1 MRQEILL
8 NDGWLFHKGDIAEPV
23 SPDKGFVY
31 MQSKTERKKSGPA
44 AYAFPDTPN
53 AFIGS
58 LLSPIK
64 WEYVRIPHD
73 YILFQ
78 DCDKNENC
86 SFGYFRYENA
96 WYRKHFSL
104 PENSENKRILLRFDG
119 IAGKSVIYLNGCLMK
134 HNFSSYNTFEID
146 ITDYVYFEKEN
157 VIAVSVSAEDF
168 EGWWYKGGGIYRD
181 VHLTLTE
188 NTAIDLFGVYA
199 PTKKIDG
206 NLWEINFET
215 TVVNANYEDKTVT
228 VKSSIIAPDGTVIA
242 ESDGKGNI
250 SARDKA
256 VLKYRAVIKNPLLWD
271 CNNPNLY
278 TVKTVIIENGKEID
292 ESYTRIGFRTAEFTV
307 DRGFLLNGKPVY
319 INGVCAHQDFGL
331 TGLAVTEN
339 IAKYKMS
346 LIKEMGANGY
356 RTSHYMQTESY
367 LDACDELGILV
378 FDEARW
384 FESTPEAFEQLDSL
398 IKRDRN
404 RPSVILWSTS
414 NEELL
419 HITENGRRLHRSIAA
434 HIRKLDYTRP
444 ITAAEDKIPTESK
457 IYADCDVIGINY
469 NLASYDE
476 VHAQYPDKPIIA
488 SECCATGTTR
498 DWNFDVDTFGRL
510 PERDRDTNNW
520 FLGREKTY
528 RFLRERPYVSGSFQ
542 WAAVEHRG
550 EAAWPR
556 VCSASG
562 ALDLFLYKKGAFYQN
577 KSHWTQEP
585 MAHIVPHWNFEGLE
599 DVNVTV
605 YTNCEELEL
614 FLNGESMGR
623 KQIKKYGRG
632 EWRVKFIPGTLEV
645 KGYINGNEVCSDSRK
660 TAGKPAALKLSQ
672 DNDFAFNKSDIALF
686 TCECI
691 DEKGLVVPD
700 AAEFVRF
707 SVSAPAEIIATGS
720 DNCDGLNPAN
730 HERKMYMGK
739 IRIAVRNGG
748 EDFTLTAISDNFKVQ
763 KTVKKETE
771 QNA

>member
-199 PTKKIDG
+199 PAKKIG
-206 NLWEINFET
+206 ENLWEINFET
-215 TVVNANYEDKTVT
+215 TVVNANYEDKTVN

-250 SARDKA
+250 SARSKA
-256 VLKYRAVIKNPLLWD
+256 VLKYSAVIKNPLLWD

-444 ITAAEDKIPTESK
+444 ITAAEDKIPTESR

-510 PERDRDTNNW
+510 PDRDRDTNNW

>member
-199 PTKKIDG
+199 PAKKIG
-206 NLWEINFET
+206 ENLWEINFET
-215 TVVNANYEDKTVT
+215 TVVNANYEDKTVN
-228 VKSSIIAPDGTVIA
+228 VKSSIIAPDGAVVA
-242 ESDGKGNI
+242 ESAGKGNI
-250 SARDKA
+250 SARSKA
-256 VLKYRAVIKNPLLWD
+256 VLKYSAVIKNPLLWD

-444 ITAAEDKIPTESK
+444 ITAAEDKIPTESR

-510 PERDRDTNNW
+510 PDRDRDTNNW

-632 EWRVKFIPGTLEV
+632 EWNVKFIPGTLEV